1 MDGTSLFLMLAGDG
15 ASMLSAINGCL
26 AAAGMSI
33 TREDAL
39 KLAESRNKDL
49 SELER
54 VEFGRSAV
62 VAIAEAV
69 AGSPLL
75 TQDTV
80 FDTLSQLRRRRF
92 VERVGIRDA

>member
-15 ASMLSAINGCL
+15 TSMLSAINGCL
-26 AAAGMSI
+26 AEAGVSI

-39 KLAESRNKDL
+39 KLTESRNKDL
-49 SELER
+49 AELER
-54 VEFGRSAV
+54 VEFGRPTV

-75 TQDTV
+75 TKDTV

>member
-26 AAAGMSI
+26 AEAGFSI

-49 SELER
+49 AELER
-54 VEFGRSAV
+54 VEFGRPTV

-80 FDTLSQLRRRRF
+80 FDTLSQLQRRRF